1 MGLFILKPIDPG
13 SSTTE
18 LYRDRIKYIIDQIFI
33 AYNIEKVWVAEFD
46 FNYSLLQYNDFEFNI
61 LLDNVKANEE
71 IYISLCKSA
80 GLFLP
85 PYIKFCANAIISK
98 DLKNYYFFGKSRI
111 RSNHLSADYIY
122 KFPTMWLFEDFE
134 DELTTGL
141 ILSKL

>member
-18 LYRDRIKYIIDQIFI
+18 LYRNRIKYIIDQIFI

-71 IYISLCKSA
+71 IYISFCKSA
-80 GLFLP
+80 SLFLP
-85 PYIKFCANAIISK
+85 PYIKFCANPIISK
-98 DLKNYYFFGKSRI
+98 NLNKLSIVFLARVELEAIIYRLIIFINFLRCGCLK
-111 RSNHLSADYIY
+111 
-122 KFPTMWLFEDFE
+122 
-134 DELTTGL
+134 
-141 ILSKL
+141 ILKMN

>member
-33 AYNIEKVWVAEFD
+33 TYNIEKVWVAEFD

-71 IYISLCKSA
+71 IYISSRF
-80 GLFLP
+80 FLP
-85 PYIKFCANAIISK
+85 PYIKFCANAIILK
-98 DLKNYYFFGKSRI
+98 DLKKYYFFAKSKTWTWKKEEYSYR
-111 RSNHLSADYIY
+111 
-122 KFPTMWLFEDFE
+122 FPTRWLFEDFE